1 MTRARTATPRTLR
14 DIPPAPPA
22 SDPIWL
28 LGLDVV
34 EELHNYL
41 SWAARRRAR

>member
-1 MTRARTATPRTLR
+1 MKARTATPHTLR
-14 DIPPAPPA
+14 GIPPAPPA

-34 EELHNYL
+34 EELHSYL
-41 SWAARRRAR
+41 SWAARRRRR